1 MLEPAQLYAE
11 QLRTELLKAW
21 YQPENMYWNGG
32 PWDSLPD
39 LPEDNYSQHCFVSVD
54 KRGRVI
60 GYICY
65 SVDWMSMS
73 VSEFGIISFHKGNL
87 EFGRDLFEAL
97 DNLFTVYGMNR
108 ISWWCH
114 ADNPAIRGYRSFIR
128 RHGGKECGYLRQY
141 SRLQD
146 GKLHD
151 SVLFEILAEEYT
163 R

>member
-1 MLEPAQLYAE
+1 M
-11 QLRTELLKAW
+11 
-21 YQPENMYWNGG
+21 
-32 PWDSLPD
+32 
-39 LPEDNYSQHCFVSVD
+39 SVD
-54 KRGRVI
+54 KRDRII

-73 VSEFGIISFHKGNL
+73 AYDFGIISFHKGNL
-87 EFGRDLFEAL
+87 EFGRDLYKAL
-97 DNLFTVYGMNR
+97 DDLFTVYGMNR
-108 ISWWCH
+108 ISWWCY

-128 RHGGKECGYLRQY
+128 RHGGRECGYLRQY